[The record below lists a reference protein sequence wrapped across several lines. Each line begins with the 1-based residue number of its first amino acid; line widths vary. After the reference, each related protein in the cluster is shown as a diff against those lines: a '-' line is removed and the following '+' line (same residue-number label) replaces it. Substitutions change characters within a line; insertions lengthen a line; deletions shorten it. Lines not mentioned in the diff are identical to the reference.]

1 MSHLC
6 SVCIR
11 LVCDYTYFSPPS
23 PHREGE
29 SDCDSYITNT
39 FKEMGSS
46 VFLLNL
52 QTVRFCL
59 AGRNLSH
66 LLRRFHIWP
75 CAHWSSLLSLCLS
88 PTQECSDSGWQVK
101 AGGSEGRPDGCTQ
114 TQTTQL
120 EMLPLFFFFVSLSL
134 SLASSLPSFL
144 FLYVS
149 PSMPCFSAALLFV
162 CGKTKKEKM
171 LRFLFVFLFFC
182 FFLFSV
188 GFFVFMHLICHVAI
202 HSRSLCLS
210 SSLSSL
216 CLFSPVLWILW

>member
-6 SVCIR
+6 SVCIH

-46 VFLLNL
+46 VFHLNCVFL
-52 QTVRFCL
+52 SRWEKLIPPLAPFSYLTLRTLIVSRLFVSLPHTGVFRLWLTSQSRRLWGSTWWMHSNANNTARDATVVF
-59 AGRNLSH
+59 
-66 LLRRFHIWP
+66 
-75 CAHWSSLLSLCLS
+75 LLSLS
-88 PTQECSDSGWQVK
+88 HP
-101 AGGSEGRPDGCTQ
+101 
-114 TQTTQL
+114 
-120 EMLPLFFFFVSLSL
+120 L

-171 LRFLFVFLFFC
+171 LSFLFVFL
-182 FFLFSV
+182 FLFSV

-210 SSLSSL
+210 SPLSSL
-216 CLFSPVLWILW
+216 CLFSPMLWILW